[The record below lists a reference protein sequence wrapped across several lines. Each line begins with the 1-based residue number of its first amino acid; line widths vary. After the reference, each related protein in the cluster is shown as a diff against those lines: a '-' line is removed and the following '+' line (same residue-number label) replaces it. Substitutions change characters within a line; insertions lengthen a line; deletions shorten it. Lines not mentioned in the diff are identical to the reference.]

1 MSKHIQS
8 YSSIDNTI
16 GKMTDIE
23 INETEWYFRDFM
35 FRNYNTGVLQFDIE
49 HIAGNIVKTYLRYRN
64 AEPGHISSILKVVL
78 ENLTSCK
85 FLERKD
91 KFVRIR
97 DGISR
102 LQCGKCYYTCY
113 LGNLEERLCLRCKS
127 NELRTFPKKN

>member
-1 MSKHIQS
+1 MSRHIQF

-16 GKMTDIE
+16 DKMTEIE

-35 FRNYNTGVLQFDIE
+35 
-49 HIAGNIVKTYLRYRN
+49 VKTYLRYRN
-64 AEPGHISSILKVVL
+64 AEPGHIASILKVVL

-85 FLERKD
+85 FLERRY

-102 LQCGKCYYTCY
+102 LQCRKCYYTCY

-127 NELRTFPKKN
+127 NELRTFPKKS

>member
-8 YSSIDNTI
+8 YSSIDNII

-35 FRNYNTGVLQFDIE
+35 FRNYNTGVLQFDME
-49 HIAGNIVKTYLRYRN
+49 HIAGNMVKTYLRYRN
-64 AEPGHISSILKVVL
+64 AEPGHIASILKVVL
-78 ENLTSCK
+78 ENLISRK
-85 FLERKD
+85 FLERRD

-102 LQCGKCYYTCY
+102 LQCGKFYYTCY

-127 NELRTFPKKN
+127 NELRTFPKKS

>member
-35 FRNYNTGVLQFDIE
+35 FRNYNTGVLQFDME
-49 HIAGNIVKTYLRYRN
+49 HIACIMVKTYLRYRN
-64 AEPGHISSILKVVL
+64 AEPGHIASILKVVL
-78 ENLTSCK
+78 ENLISCK
-85 FLERKD
+85 FLERRD
-91 KFVRIR
+91 KLVRIR

-127 NELRTFPKKN
+127 NELRTFPKKS

>member
-16 GKMTDIE
+16 DKMTDIE
-23 INETEWYFRDFM
+23 MNETEWYFRDFM
-35 FRNYNTGVLQFDIE
+35 
-49 HIAGNIVKTYLRYRN
+49 YRN
-64 AEPGHISSILKVVL
+64 AEPGHIASILKVVL
-78 ENLTSCK
+78 ENLISCK
-85 FLERKD
+85 FLERRD

-102 LQCGKCYYTCY
+102 LQCRNCYYTCY

-127 NELRTFPKKN
+127 NELRTFPKKS